1 MLKVGYE
8 LRQFDHTFMMAV
20 WSGRRGYYHRVVTGP
35 VGTQRH
41 RDAQRC
47 ALHRGSEVRAS
58 WQSLRQLRCRR
69 LLFLSVF
76 AAGI

>member
-1 MLKVGYE
+1 MLKVGSE
-8 LRQFDHTFMMAV
+8 LHQFDHTFMMSV
-20 WSGRRGYYHRVVTGP
+20 WSGRRGVYHRVVTGP

-41 RDAQRC
+41 AQRC